1 MTTKMHNKDTAR
13 ALAIACVVALTTVA
27 LVEPAAAAQAFGK
40 LESILGQITSALT
53 GAVGKALATIGV
65 MIVGIM
71 WIFGQMDFR
80 RAGAVILGIAVIF
93 GAAEIVNTMAG

>member
-1 MTTKMHNKDTAR
+1 MITSIHRKKLASAFVLASLAALMAI
-13 ALAIACVVALTTVA
+13 ALA
-27 LVEPAAAAQAFGK
+27 EPAAAQAFGK

>member
-1 MTTKMHNKDTAR
+1 MTTRLHTKDTAR
-13 ALAIACVVALTTVA
+13 ALAIACVVALATLA
-27 LVEPAAAAQAFGK
+27 LVEPAAAQAFGK

-53 GAVGKALATIGV
+53 GTVGKALATIGV

>member
-1 MTTKMHNKDTAR
+1 MTTKMNNKDTAR
-13 ALAIACVVALTTVA
+13 ALAIACVVALTAVA
-27 LVEPAAAAQAFGK
+27 LADPAAAQAFGK